1 MPFATDVPMPPMPLM
16 IVRLIALVFTGLT
29 AGIFLGDRAGSKN
42 GRMLLSPSSFIE
54 FQQAVHRV
62 FVRMMP
68 PLSIGAALA
77 GLAWL
82 YLDRSQSGGWQ
93 FWLVAVA
100 TAGMMLSFGLTV
112 SINVPLNN
120 RLMTWSSS
128 SPPADL
134 KKQWEPWER
143 VHTIRTVIA
152 VFAFVLEAIALN
164 ARAL

>member
-1 MPFATDVPMPPMPLM
+1 MALT
-16 IVRLIALVFTGLT
+16 IVRLIALVFTGLL
-29 AGIFLGDRAGSKN
+29 AGIFLGDRAGSKS
-42 GRMLLSPSSFIE
+42 GRMLLSPSSFID

-68 PLSIGAALA
+68 PLSIGAVLG

-93 FWLVAVA
+93 FWLVGAA

-120 RLMTWSSS
+120 RMMTWSAS
-128 SPPADL
+128 SPPPDL
-134 KKQWEPWER
+134 KQQWEPWER
-143 VHTIRTVIA
+143 AHTIRTVI
-152 VFAFVLEAIALN
+152 VVCAFVAETIALN
-164 ARAL
+164 SRAM